1 MISEGRGGRRGGRTS
16 SARASTSM
24 TTRHALL
31 PFLQSQSQT
40 ALTRLYQRPS
50 SCLSI
55 FRLLGPIERQ
65 IVMNLLWLEASV
77 PTSAL
82 ASWVSREGKTPFDDA
97 LATLTALHILANAA
111 VKLTL
116 SPAFKTSMRHAVTG
130 GGASASFGVPADLD
144 EKRAPPSVEALDNHA
159 LERWETIL
167 HYMVSSG
174 TGQTPSRPSQGV
186 LYLLQRSG
194 LMAPNIGQQLQ
205 ITSPG
210 FQFLLH
216 TPHAQLWELL
226 LQYLQMV
233 EERQM
238 DLVEVLS
245 FLFMLSTMELG
256 RDYST
261 EFLSETQKAMLED
274 LRDYGLIWQRKANSR
289 RFCPTR
295 LATTLTSSLPP
306 LPTAAGTGAGSSG
319 QAQGFIILETNYR
332 LYAYTDNPLQTAVLN
347 LFVSVK
353 SRFPNLVVGSITR
366 DSVRKALAN
375 GITAEQIISYLTT
388 YAHPQMRKNKPLLPV
403 TVQDQIRLWE
413 LERNRVK
420 SQEGYLYTQF
430 ASHADYE
437 YVLNYAKQLDTVLW
451 ENSAKRCFF
460 GRLEGHANIRGFIE
474 RRTGGNPGV
483 NG

>member
-1 MISEGRGGRRGGRTS
+1 
-16 SARASTSM
+16 
-24 TTRHALL
+24 
-31 PFLQSQSQT
+31 
-40 ALTRLYQRPS
+40 
-50 SCLSI
+50 
-55 FRLLGPIERQ
+55 
-65 IVMNLLWLEASV
+65 MNLLWLE
-77 PTSAL
+77 SAIPVSTM
-82 ASWVSREGKTPFDDA
+82 ASWVLRESKKLFDDA
-97 LATLTALHILANAA
+97 LATLTRLHIIPNPTA
-111 VKLTL
+111 KLGL
-116 SPAFKTSMRHAVTG
+116 NSIFKASMRQAITG
-130 GGASASFGVPADLD
+130 GGSSGSFGVPAELD
-144 EKRAPPSVEALDNHA
+144 DKRPCPTVEALDRYA

-174 TGQTPSRPSQGV
+174 TGQMPTKPSQGV

-194 LMAPNIGQQLQ
+194 LMGTNHGQQLQ
-205 ITSPG
+205 ITSSG

-226 LQYLQMV
+226 QQYLQMV

-256 RDYST
+256 REYST
-261 EFLSETQKAMLED
+261 ESLSETQKAMLED
-274 LRDYGLIWQRKANSR
+274 LRDYGLIWQRRASSR

-306 LPTAAGTGAGSSG
+306 LPTATGAASG
-319 QAQGFIILETNYR
+319 QAQGFIVLETNYR

-347 LFVSVK
+347 LFVTMK

-375 GITAEQIISYLTT
+375 GITADQIISYLTT
-388 YAHPQMRKNKPLLPV
+388 YAHPQMRKNNPLLPV
-403 TVQDQIRLWE
+403 TVQDQVRLWE

-420 SQEGYLYTQF
+420 SQEGYLYTAF

-437 YVLNYAKQLDTVLW
+437 YVLNYAKQLDVVLW
-451 ENSAKRCFF
+451 ENPARRCFF
-460 GRLEGHANIRGFIE
+460 GSLEGHGNIRGFIE
-474 RRTGGNPGV
+474 RRTGGSGV
-483 NG
+483 GG